1 MTKTQRDMII
11 KMRRELKPYSE
22 IAREVGLSANTI
34 KSFCYRHELH
44 TAAIKKESGKCM
56 NCGKQLPAKK
66 TRPRMYCSPACRV
79 MYWRKHRDNKS
90 EKLIESECAICGK
103 KIYDY
108 ASAKRKFCSRE
119 CFERRGELV

>member
-1 MTKTQRDMII
+1 MTKTQTDLII
-11 KMRRELKPYSE
+11 KMRRELRTYSE
-22 IAREVGLSANTI
+22 IAIEVGLSVNTI

-44 TAAIKKESGKCM
+44 TSAIKKDSGKCV
-56 NCGKQLPAKK
+56 NCGKQLPTKR

-108 ASAKRKFCSRE
+108 ASAKRKFCSRK